1 MAKLDFEKLNSTIR
15 YLMFT
20 AYKVQPGALGEDRV
34 AVTEEAR
41 SFLASYDDADLEI
54 RGIYDVAGLRA
65 EADFMTWVHAER
77 IEDGLEAVDDLI
89 ADLQSSL
96 DELLRVEAARGAEIP
111 AAEGAPGSSTA
122 GAPVRS
128 EDEPSGARRDQRQ
141 EVQA

>member
-1 MAKLDFEKLNSTIR
+1 MRAITG
-15 YLMFT
+15 T
-20 AYKVQPGALGEDRV
+20 ASGKQDWSAGSEADAAAFVDALTLFGIGYSWGGYESLAISCDPQLSR
-34 AVTEEAR
+34 R
-41 SFLASYDDADLEI
+41 SFRPDHGGPLMRLH
-54 RGIYDVAGLRA
+54 V
-65 EADFMTWVHAER
+65 
-77 IEDGLEAVDDLI
+77 GLEAPDDLI

-111 AAEGAPGSSTA
+111 AAEGAPGPSTD